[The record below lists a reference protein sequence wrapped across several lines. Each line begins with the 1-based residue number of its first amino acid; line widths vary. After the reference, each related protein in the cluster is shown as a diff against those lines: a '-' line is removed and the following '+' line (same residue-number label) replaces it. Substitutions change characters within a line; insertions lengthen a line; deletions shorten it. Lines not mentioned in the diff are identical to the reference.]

1 MTSSRRESRHS
12 RSFASRVLR
21 RSRRAA
27 FAPRG
32 FELLGT
38 LHHLERVGL
47 LARARDAT
55 AAGLVLGGGGA
66 RTPFAALRRAL
77 RLVVADVNS
86 RQPSDAAYATPR
98 REALAVFTQ
107 VAFNSWSAPR
117 AGLPALRA
125 YT

>member
-1 MTSSRRESRHS
+1 MHESQPRAKPGSELAIHHERH
-12 RSFASRVLR
+12 
-21 RSRRAA
+21 RALHA
-27 FAPRG
+27 LER
-32 FELLGT
+32 LGT

-107 VAFNSWSAPR
+107 VAFNS
-117 AGLPALRA
+117 
-125 YT
+125 

>member
-1 MTSSRRESRHS
+1 MTSSRRESHS

-27 FAPRG
+27 FAPRGTARSAVAYCDAG

-55 AAGLVLGGGGA
+55 AAGLSSVVAAPA
-66 RTPFAALRRAL
+66 RPLPRRRAL

-98 REALAVFTQ
+98 REAPAVFTQ
-107 VAFNSWSAPR
+107 VAFNS
-117 AGLPALRA
+117 
-125 YT
+125 